1 MPMVRKDIISFCKLG
16 IHNKIAFIASM
27 LYSTV
32 LFISI
37 FIHMGMSGFYHD
49 SNGTG
54 PSDAEL
60 NFNLITIVMAFVPL
74 LFALLII
81 NKNQENR

>member
-1 MPMVRKDIISFCKLG
+1 MPMVRKDMISFGKLS
-16 IHNKIAFIASM
+16 IHNKIAFIVSM

-37 FIHMGMSGFYHD
+37 FIHIGMSGFYHD
-49 SNGTG
+49 SNGSG

-60 NFNLITIVMAFVPL
+60 NFNLITIVMAFMPL
-74 LFALLII
+74 MFAVLIV
-81 NKNQENR
+81 NKNSE